1 MKRACGVLLTGLAL
15 VPATLGAQS
24 DTLRAA
30 LRDELA
36 RSMRAL
42 QLDTLPRPYF
52 ISYRVDDIR
61 RTTVVATLGGLL
73 QSEETR
79 VRRLTVEVRV
89 GNYAFDNTNFFGF
102 PSSGMSESLFRGFAG
117 VAELPLDDDYDAI
130 RRQLWLAT
138 DDAYKGALEQLSGKR
153 AALLNA
159 ASHDSLP
166 DFSRSAV
173 TQTADMSPASPVDR
187 RMCEQL
193 ARDLSLTLRDFSHLQ
208 RSQVS
213 LVADED
219 WTEYL
224 NSEGTSFSRRTPWVE
239 MEVEA
244 STQAPDGMP
253 LARSFA
259 VQGSSLTSLPSHD
272 ILAGRV
278 REFGTDLERER
289 NATVS
294 AVYHGP
300 ILLTGEA
307 AAQVF
312 ERTIGSHL
320 TASRQPVFDNPIFAQ
335 LAARRENPF
344 LTEIGGRVLPRFLS
358 VTDSPSL
365 KSYAGHYV
373 GGFRVDDDGVPTS
386 STVVVSHGVL
396 KTLLSTRVPSEATQ
410 KSTGNNRGG
419 EAVVS
424 TLVVTADSGLSAA
437 ALKAK
442 LMSLVTQ
449 RGGAYGVVVRGIS
462 DGSSSMADNPLAFMA
477 SMAREMSGTPT
488 FTVSDAVRVYPDGH
502 EEPIRGAD
510 LEDLTTAAFRDL
522 VAASD
527 SAAVY
532 TAPSST
538 GADFPFQLPAF
549 MEFAIGSRYQSTY
562 VVPALLF
569 EDLSLTPHTGETPKP
584 PVISPPWAASQ

>member
-1 MKRACGVLLTGLAL
+1 MKRASGVLLMGLAFL
-15 VPATLGAQS
+15 PATLAAQS

-30 LRDELA
+30 MRDELA
-36 RSMRAL
+36 RSMRTL

-52 ISYRVDDIR
+52 ISYRVDDIH

-73 QSEETR
+73 QSGETR

-89 GNYAFDNTNFFGF
+89 GSYAFDNTNFFGF
-102 PSSGMSESLFRGFAG
+102 PSGGMSESLFRGFAG
-117 VAELPLDDDYDAI
+117 VAELPLDDDYNAI

-159 ASHDSLP
+159 AGHDSLP
-166 DFSRSAV
+166 DFAQSAV
-173 TQTADMSPASPVDR
+173 AHTSDVSPDSQVDR
-187 RMCEQL
+187 RRCEQI
-193 ARDLSLTLRDFSHLQ
+193 ARDLSLELRDFSHLQ
-208 RSQVS
+208 RSRVS
-213 LVADED
+213 LEADEN

-239 MEVEA
+239 LEVEA

-259 VQGSSLTSLPSHD
+259 AQGPSLTALPPHD
-272 ILAGRV
+272 IVAGRV
-278 REFGTDLERER
+278 RGLGADLERER

-294 AVYHGP
+294 TVYHGP

-312 ERTIGSHL
+312 EQTIGSHL
-320 TASRQPVFDNPIFAQ
+320 TASRRPVFDNPMFAQ

-365 KSYAGHYV
+365 RSYAGHYV

-437 ALKAK
+437 AMKAK
-442 LMSLVTQ
+442 LMSLVAQ
-449 RGGAYGVVVRGIS
+449 RGGAYGIVVRGIS
-462 DGSSSMADNPLAFMA
+462 DGTSSMADNPLAFMA
-477 SMAREMSGTPT
+477 SMAREMSGSPA
-488 FTVSDAVRVYPDGH
+488 FSVSDAVRVYPDGH

-510 LEDLTTAAFRDL
+510 LEDLTTATFRDV

-527 SAAVY
+527 SATVY
-532 TAPSST
+532 TAST
-538 GADFPFQLPAF
+538 PAGGGLPFELPAF
-549 MEFAIGSRYQSTY
+549 LDFAVGSRYQSTY

-569 EDLSLTPHTGETPKP
+569 EDLSLTPHAGETPKP